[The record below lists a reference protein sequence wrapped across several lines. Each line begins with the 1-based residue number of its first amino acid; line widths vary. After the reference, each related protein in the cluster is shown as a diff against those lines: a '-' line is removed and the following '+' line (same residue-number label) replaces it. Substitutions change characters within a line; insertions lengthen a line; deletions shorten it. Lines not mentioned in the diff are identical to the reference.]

1 MEDIGVEEFMDGE
14 TNDDIDLEYTK
25 QNTPQKTIENFY
37 KIISND
43 RMFDSVKFN
52 LLTNAPEWH
61 YGNTVY
67 PWIDCYDA
75 IMRMRVETKY
85 EIYHEKKL
93 DDAFRMLCKNRE
105 YHPIR
110 DIIDGL
116 EWDGKERIPHM
127 LTKWLKCDDSAYTR
141 EVSRLIFA
149 GGINRLYNPGCKFD
163 DMPVLIGTKQG
174 EGKSTF
180 VRWLA
185 IKDEF
190 FREVNE
196 FDGQKGMEAL
206 EGAWICEVSELLAVT
221 RVKEQEAVKSYL
233 TRLTDTYRMPFDKRV
248 TSHARQCIFIGTTNK
263 RRFLNDKT
271 GNRRFFPV
279 VVHQNG
285 YDLFDHEQEIK
296 GEILQCWAEA
306 KVKYDAGKM
315 PPYADRSLT
324 DEIRKHQEEAV
335 EDDYREG
342 MIEAYI
348 EGKDR
353 VSIIEIWREGL
364 KIEFERPTRKE
375 SNEIAMYLD
384 STGRWKNVGPRM
396 TKKYG
401 NQKTWVPIKA
411 DFDDE
416 LTKISNDGNPF
427 LEDKS

>member
-1 MEDIGVEEFMDGE
+1 MEDIGVNGFMDGE
-14 TNDDIDLEYTK
+14 ANEDIDLEYTK

-110 DIIDGL
+110 DIIDEL
-116 EWDGKERIPHM
+116 KWDGKERIPHM
-127 LTKWLKCDDSAYTR
+127 LTKWLKCEDSAYTR

-233 TRLTDTYRMPFDKRV
+233 TRLNDTYRMPFDKRV
-248 TSHARQCIFIGTTNK
+248 TSHARQCIFVGTTNK

-285 YDLFDHEQEIK
+285 YDLFDNEQEIK

-306 KVKYDAGKM
+306 KAKYDAGKM
-315 PPYADRSLT
+315 PPYADRKLA
-324 DEIRKHQEEAV
+324 DEIRKHQEAAV

-384 STGRWKNVGPRM
+384 STGRWKNVGTRM

-401 NQKTWVPIKA
+401 NQKSWVPIKA
-411 DFDDE
+411 DFDSE

-427 LEDKS
+427 LEDK

>member
-1 MEDIGVEEFMDGE
+1 MEDIGMEEFMDGE

-110 DIIDGL
+110 DIIDEL
-116 EWDGKERIPHM
+116 KWDGKERIPHM
-127 LTKWLKCDDSAYTR
+127 LTKWLKCEDSAYTR

-233 TRLTDTYRMPFDKRV
+233 TRLNDTYRMPFDRRV

-263 RRFLNDKT
+263 RQFLNDKT
-271 GNRRFFPV
+271 GGRRFFPV
-279 VVHQNG
+279 VVRQNG
-285 YDLFDHEQEIK
+285 YDLFDHEKEIK
-296 GEILQCWAEA
+296 WEILQCWAEA
-306 KVKYDAGKM
+306 KAKYDAGKM
-315 PPYADRSLT
+315 PACADKKLL
-324 DEIRKHQEEAV
+324 DVIRMHQEAAM

-342 MIEAYI
+342 MIDAYI
-348 EGKDR
+348 ADKDR

-364 KIEFERPTRKE
+364 KIEYDRPTPKD
-375 SNEIAMYLD
+375 SGEIGLYLQ
-384 STGRWKNVGPRM
+384 STGVWERAGRETVP
-396 TKKYG
+396 KYG
-401 NQKTWVPIKA
+401 QQRVWKRKKA
-411 DFDDE
+411 EFDPE
-416 LTKISNDGNPF
+416 LYQLTKDESRID
-427 LEDKS
+427 

>member
-1 MEDIGVEEFMDGE
+1 MEDIGVNGFMDGE
-14 TNDDIDLEYTK
+14 ANEDIDLEYTK

-43 RMFDSVKFN
+43 RMFDSIKFN
-52 LLTNAPEWH
+52 LLTNSPEWH
-61 YGNTVY
+61 YGNTIY
-67 PWIDCYDA
+67 PWTDCYDA

-110 DIIDGL
+110 DIIDEL
-116 EWDGKERIPHM
+116 KWDGKERIPHM
-127 LTKWLKCDDSAYTR
+127 LTKWLKCEDSAYTR

-233 TRLTDTYRMPFDKRV
+233 TRLNDTYRMPFDRRV

-263 RRFLNDKT
+263 RQFLNDKT
-271 GNRRFFPV
+271 GGRRFFPV
-279 VVHQNG
+279 VVRQNG
-285 YDLFDHEQEIK
+285 YDLFDHEKEIK
-296 GEILQCWAEA
+296 WEILQCWAEA

-315 PPYADRSLT
+315 PACADKKLL
-324 DEIRKHQEEAV
+324 DVIRMHQEAAM

-342 MIEAYI
+342 MIDAYI
-348 EGKDR
+348 ADKDR

-364 KIEFERPTRKE
+364 KIEYDRPTPKD
-375 SNEIAMYLD
+375 SGEIGLYLQ
-384 STGRWKNVGPRM
+384 STGVWERAGRETVP
-396 TKKYG
+396 KYG
-401 NQKTWVPIKA
+401 QQRVWKRKKA
-411 DFDDE
+411 EFDPE
-416 LTKISNDGNPF
+416 LYQLTKDESRID
-427 LEDKS
+427 

>member
-1 MEDIGVEEFMDGE
+1 MEDIGMEEFMDGE

-116 EWDGKERIPHM
+116 KWDGKERIPHM

-233 TRLTDTYRMPFDKRV
+233 TRLNDTYRMPFDRRV

-263 RRFLNDKT
+263 RQFLNDKT
-271 GNRRFFPV
+271 GGRRFFPV
-279 VVHQNG
+279 VVRQNG
-285 YDLFDHEQEIK
+285 YDLFDHEKEIK
-296 GEILQCWAEA
+296 WEILQCWAEA
-306 KVKYDAGKM
+306 KAKYDAGKM
-315 PPYADRSLT
+315 PACADKKLL
-324 DEIRKHQEEAV
+324 DVIRMHQEAAM

-342 MIEAYI
+342 MIDAYI
-348 EGKDR
+348 ADKDR

-364 KIEFERPTRKE
+364 KIEYDRPTPKD
-375 SNEIAMYLD
+375 SGEIGLYLQ
-384 STGRWKNVGPRM
+384 STGVWERAGRETVP
-396 TKKYG
+396 KYG
-401 NQKTWVPIKA
+401 QQRVWKRKKA
-411 DFDDE
+411 EFDPE
-416 LTKISNDGNPF
+416 LYQLTKDESRID
-427 LEDKS
+427 